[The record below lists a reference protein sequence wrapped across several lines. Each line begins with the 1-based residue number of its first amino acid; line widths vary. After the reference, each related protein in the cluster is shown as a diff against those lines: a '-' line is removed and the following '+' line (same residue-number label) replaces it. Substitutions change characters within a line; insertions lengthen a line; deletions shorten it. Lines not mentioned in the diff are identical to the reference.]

1 MDISTITKEQFDL
14 AYNKFQP
21 NAWVK
26 FAFKYFSRS
35 TEKEN
40 FSVKKAVVTVLL
52 ILFGVGFLATV
63 IGLPHNVIAI
73 PVLTYTGILVAL
85 SILMGGAAL
94 MNNLRIKK
102 VQKALGINIWQYE
115 ALVNMFYP
123 TPEAPAELI
132 QK

>member
-1 MDISTITKEQFDL
+1 
-14 AYNKFQP
+14 
-21 NAWVK
+21 
-26 FAFKYFSRS
+26 
-35 TEKEN
+35 
-40 FSVKKAVVTVLL
+40 
-52 ILFGVGFLATV
+52 
-63 IGLPHNVIAI
+63 
-73 PVLTYTGILVAL
+73 
-85 SILMGGAAL
+85 MGGAAL

>member
-26 FAFKYFSRS
+26 FGFKYFSNS
-35 TEKEN
+35 TLKEN
-40 FSVKKAVVTVLL
+40 FKIKKTVTWILGV
-52 ILFGVGFLATV
+52 LFGIGFLATV
-63 IGLPHNVIAI
+63 IGLPHNVIAV
-73 PVLTYTGILVAL
+73 PVLIYSGIIV
-85 SILMGGAAL
+85 ILAIIMGGSAL

-102 VQKALGINIWQYE
+102 IQKELGVNIWQYE

-123 TPEAPAELI
+123 TPINPL
-132 QK
+132 QN